1 MLDLA
6 IILAF
11 VVYAVGAGLRARKKA
26 SENLREYFLAGRS
39 IEGWRAGFSMAAT
52 QFAADTPLLVMGL
65 IATGG
70 VFLLWRLWIYGLAFL
85 LMGFVLASSWR
96 RSQVLTDAELTEL
109 RYAGRGTLFLRSVKA
124 IYYGTVINCVGMAMV
139 LVAAVRVAEV
149 FLPWH
154 EWLPA
159 TVYAVPHEVV
169 TWVGA
174 PLGQSMTGLDPMV
187 MTTNSLLSIVV
198 IVVFV
203 ALYSTTGG
211 LRSVIATDVAQFI
224 LAIIGTAVYAWL
236 VLDEVGG
243 VGAMTDRIVE
253 IYGEARATEM
263 LSFTPSGEEMLTG
276 FLIVVSLQW
285 FFQMGSD
292 GTGYLA
298 QRSLSCKTDRDATV
312 AAVVFT
318 WLQIVLRSV
327 LWLIIGVGLLVVFP
341 FSSEQAAADGFAASR
356 EMVFVTGI
364 AELLPPGVTGLMLV
378 GLLAALASTIDTHL
392 NWGASYWSRDI
403 YQRLV
408 CQEWLDR
415 QPGDREMVLVARLS
429 SVGILAIAFVIMA
442 NLGSIQDAWHITL
455 TFGAGMG
462 SVLVLR
468 WLWERINLFSELAAM
483 LVSLVAAPIL
493 IASTDA
499 EWIRLGGMA
508 LLSTAAAVG
517 ITYVT
522 PSTPIE
528 KLAGFYK
535 QVRPMGFWRRAAQAA
550 GLPDERPVHKLGRG
564 LFYTGVCAAS
574 VFLMLVGLGK
584 VFVRP
589 PGESIWW
596 AVLYVVGSMALIP
609 AWWRGLNTP
618 HGRPAAL

>member
-1 MLDLA
+1 
-6 IILAF
+6 
-11 VVYAVGAGLRARKKA
+11 
-26 SENLREYFLAGRS
+26 
-39 IEGWRAGFSMAAT
+39 
-52 QFAADTPLLVMGL
+52 
-65 IATGG
+65 
-70 VFLLWRLWIYGLAFL
+70 
-85 LMGFVLASSWR
+85 
-96 RSQVLTDAELTEL
+96 
-109 RYAGRGTLFLRSVKA
+109 
-124 IYYGTVINCVGMAMV
+124 
-139 LVAAVRVAEV
+139 
-149 FLPWH
+149 
-154 EWLPA
+154 
-159 TVYAVPHEVV
+159 
-169 TWVGA
+169 
-174 PLGQSMTGLDPMV
+174 
-187 MTTNSLLSIVV
+187 
-198 IVVFV
+198 
-203 ALYSTTGG
+203 
-211 LRSVIATDVAQFI
+211 
-224 LAIIGTAVYAWL
+224 
-236 VLDEVGG
+236 
-243 VGAMTDRIVE
+243 
-253 IYGEARATEM
+253 
-263 LSFTPSGEEMLTG
+263 MLTG

-298 QRSLSCKTDRDATV
+298 QRSLSCKTDRDATI

-327 LWLIIGVGLLVVFP
+327 LWLIIGVGLLVIYP
-341 FSSEQAAADGFAASR
+341 FTQQQAGADDFAASR
-356 EMVFVTGI
+356 ELVFVTGI

-429 SVGILAIAFVIMA
+429 SAGILAIAFVIMA

-483 LVSLVAAPIL
+483 LVSMVAAPLL
-493 IASTDA
+493 IAYTDA

-508 LLSTAAAVG
+508 VLSTAAAIG

-528 KLAGFYK
+528 RLAGFYK
-535 QVRPMGFWRRAAQAA
+535 QVRPMGFWRRAAEAA
-550 GLPDERPVHKLGRG
+550 DLPDARPVRRLGRG
-564 LFYTGVCAAS
+564 LFYTAVCAAS

-584 VFVRP
+584 LVVRP
-589 PGESIWW
+589 PGEPVWW
-596 AVLYVVGSMALIP
+596 AVLYVTGSLALIP
-609 AWWRGLNTP
+609 AWWRGLAEDAP
-618 HGRPAAL
+618 PFRRPQ